1 MLGLSDKF
9 QLDIQSKQTNITP
22 LIVIDND
29 IYISTVKGL
38 FNGDIFWEDYNLSI
52 PSINDSINIKT
63 KTIQI
68 NKLSFTLSNFP
79 INGKR
84 FSDFVYERGLLN
96 KFVDVY
102 YKTQSC
108 TTLDDCLIVFRG
120 TIRKLDHDSKRVKIE
135 LEDLT

>member
-52 PSINDSINIKT
+52 PSIKDSINIK
-63 KTIQI
+63 
-68 NKLSFTLSNFP
+68 
-79 INGKR
+79 
-84 FSDFVYERGLLN
+84 
-96 KFVDVY
+96 
-102 YKTQSC
+102 
-108 TTLDDCLIVFRG
+108 
-120 TIRKLDHDSKRVKIE
+120 SKN
-135 LEDLT
+135 L